1 MATDRHPATVLINP
15 MRHPKQLKRAGSG
28 FTLIEVMIVVAIVS
42 ILAAIAYP
50 SYLEFIRKS
59 RRAEARAQLM
69 EAVQYMQR
77 FYSQNDRFD
86 RAIGAKDDMT
96 LPDALARVPRQGA
109 QTYTIS
115 FVSRSASAFFL
126 QAVPDGSM
134 NGDRCGTLQID
145 NAGRRQIAGAK
156 TGVTVDD
163 CWR

>member
-1 MATDRHPATVLINP
+1 
-15 MRHPKQLKRAGSG
+15 MRHSELPRRSVAG

-69 EAVQYMQR
+69 ETVQYMQR

-86 RAIGAKDDMT
+86 QAIGVAGKMT
-96 LPDALARVPRQGA
+96 LPDALTRVPRQGA
-109 QTYTIS
+109 QTYAIGFAAQT
-115 FVSRSASAFFL
+115 ASAFTL
-126 QAVPDGSM
+126 VAQPQGSM
-134 NGDRCGTLQID
+134 TGDRCGTLQID
-145 NAGRRQIAGAK
+145 NAGRRNIAGAA
-156 TGVTVDD
+156 TGVAVED

>member
-1 MATDRHPATVLINP
+1 
-15 MRHPKQLKRAGSG
+15 MRHPKQLKRAGLG

-109 QTYTIS
+109 QIYTIS
-115 FVSRSASAFFL
+115 FVSRSASAFLL
-126 QAVPDGSM
+126 QAVPGGSM
-134 NGDRCGTLQID
+134 NGDRCRTLQID